1 MPESSRETFWIECDR
16 TPMAANTRVVT
27 IERTGARLSL
37 RGSLR
42 AGLLLSLA
50 LAGCSEAPR
59 GGAGDAVGKSMQSP
73 AQPAADL
80 VTAPRT
86 ERELSAPITAPAEPI
101 PHYSSYVLSMPEVPG
116 VVPWKKLAQVQVTPA
131 PAATPQFDAEIA
143 KLDAQEVKL
152 QGFMLPLEAGEKH
165 KRFILAA
172 LPPSCGFCLPGGPE
186 SVVEVL
192 AREPIKFTLE
202 PIVVSG
208 KFSVLKNDPL
218 GLFYRLSAAKQA
230 APG

>member
-1 MPESSRETFWIECDR
+1 
-16 TPMAANTRVVT
+16 MATNTREVNMQ
-27 IERTGARLSL
+27 RTGARLSL
-37 RGSLR
+37 RGASRGSLR
-42 AGLLLSLA
+42 AGLLLSIA
-50 LAGCSEAPR
+50 LVGCSEAPR
-59 GGAGDAVGKSMQSP
+59 GGGDAVGKSMQTP

-80 VTAPRT
+80 ATAPRPRT
-86 ERELSAPITAPAEPI
+86 ERELSAPLAEPAEPI

-116 VVPWKKLAQVQVTPA
+116 VVPWKKLAQVQIPPA
-131 PAATPQFDAEIA
+131 PASTPQFDAEVA

-152 QGFMLPLEAGEKH
+152 QGFMLPLEVGEKH

-186 SVVEVL
+186 SIVEVL